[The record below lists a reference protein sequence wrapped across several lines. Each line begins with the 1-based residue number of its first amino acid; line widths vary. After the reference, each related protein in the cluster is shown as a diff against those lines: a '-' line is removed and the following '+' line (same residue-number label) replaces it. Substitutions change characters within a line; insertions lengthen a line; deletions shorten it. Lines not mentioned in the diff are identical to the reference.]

1 MDKPADEEESTA
13 ATGPAIIRDRRDT
26 IPGTSALGFWFWLF
40 GIILPAITLL
50 IELVTHCCAEAV
62 FDPIPTIWHTALISL
77 VPLANFLIYRD
88 TLRTEPRVPRWLAI
102 LSGSAIAVSLYYTIL
117 FGPVTPFAALGILW
131 FGLGLLPL
139 ASLFSFIAILR
150 AVRKIS
156 IDAQPQKI
164 LQPVMIGLALGS
176 VALAVLE
183 LPRYVTRVT
192 LHRAS
197 AGDPDSRGSAIQQLR
212 SFGSRDILLRACYEP
227 WRRNLGSLDTTGWLA
242 SYTGLN
248 SVPTD
253 SARRVYFEV
262 TGKAFNS
269 VEPPALRSRGNLNFF
284 DQFSF
289 DDGQGGDAVG
299 VRLAH
304 LHLENSRIDTHI
316 DPASAL
322 SYTEWTLVFK
332 NQARNQAEARFQ
344 TLLPPAGVV
353 SRLTLWV
360 NGEPQEAAFAATAK
374 VKAAYKNVVQVQRR
388 DPVLVTSTGPDR
400 VLVQCF
406 PVPPGGEI
414 KIRLGITSP
423 LQPDLNDAS
432 RATNWMPRIIERNFN
447 IAKLFRHALWVQ
459 SPEPLATAI
468 PGLDSEI
475 ADGEEGHA
483 LTGTLS
489 HEVYNAPSTS
499 ITATG
504 LRPGTAVWTEDPF
517 KPGTAIVR
525 QAATEE
531 NRPHEHLVIVLDTS
545 TGMAPD
551 WDNVKS
557 SILSFVQKHTATL
570 VLAGDDPSVHEG
582 ASEITSALFKLKA
595 TGGKDNATA
604 LLKALG
610 KARGIPD
617 SAVVWVHAAQPF
629 LLADAGLLEQTLERS
644 FSSRPIYSFATEQGP
659 DLVTASLHQHTDLR
673 SATRGIELDAFLAQL
688 TTVVES
694 STHRY
699 TRQAME
705 TPIPTGAEK
714 VWDHLARY
722 WAFTET
728 MQQYRDS
735 RRDEKN
741 TIAPAAAA
749 LAAEYQLV
757 TPFSGAVVLE
767 TKRDFEAAGLD
778 QLDPSST
785 PSIPSIPEPGSTS
798 LILLA
803 LASMLLRR
811 TR

>member
-1 MDKPADEEESTA
+1 MDKAADAEESTA

-26 IPGTSALGFWFWLF
+26 TPGTQALGFWFWLF

-88 TLRTEPRVPRWLAI
+88 TLRPEPRVPRWLAI
-102 LSGSAIAVSLYYTIL
+102 LTGTAIAVSLYYTIL

-183 LPRYVTRVT
+183 LPRYVTRVC

-197 AGDPDSRGSAIQQLR
+197 AGDPDSRSSAIQQLR

-227 WRRNLGSLDTTGWLA
+227 WRRNLGSLDTSGWLA

-262 TGKAFNS
+262 TGMAFNS

-284 DQFSF
+284 EQFSF

-344 TLLPPAGVV
+344 TLLPPDGVV

-374 VKAAYKNVVQVQRR
+374 VKAAYKNVVKVQRR
-388 DPVLVTSTGPDR
+388 DPVLVTSTGPSR

-423 LQPDLNDAS
+423 LQPDLNDTS
-432 RATNWMPRIIERNFN
+432 RATTWMPRIIERNFN
-447 IAKLFRHALWVQ
+447 IAKLFQHALWVQ

-499 ITATG
+499 ITASG

-517 KPGTAIVR
+517 NAGTAIIR
-525 QAATEE
+525 QSAAEE
-531 NRPHEHLVIVLDTS
+531 NLPHEHLVIVLDTS
-545 TGMAPD
+545 TGMAPV
-551 WDNVKS
+551 WDKVKS
-557 SILSFVQKHTATL
+557 SILSFVQKHPATL
-570 VLAGDDPSVHEG
+570 VLAGDVPSVHEG
-582 ASEITSALFKLKA
+582 AGEIASALFKLKA
-595 TGGKDNATA
+595 AGGKDNATA
-604 LLKALG
+604 LLKGLA
-610 KARGIPD
+610 KARGISD
-617 SAVVWVHAAQPF
+617 SAVVWIHAGQPF

-644 FSSRPIYSFATEQGP
+644 FSSRPIYSFATEQGQT
-659 DLVTASLHQHTDLR
+659 L
-673 SATRGIELDAFLAQL
+673 
-688 TTVVES
+688 
-694 STHRY
+694 
-699 TRQAME
+699 
-705 TPIPTGAEK
+705 
-714 VWDHLARY
+714 
-722 WAFTET
+722 
-728 MQQYRDS
+728 
-735 RRDEKN
+735 
-741 TIAPAAAA
+741 
-749 LAAEYQLV
+749 
-757 TPFSGAVVLE
+757 
-767 TKRDFEAAGLD
+767 
-778 QLDPSST
+778 
-785 PSIPSIPEPGSTS
+785 
-798 LILLA
+798 
-803 LASMLLRR
+803 
-811 TR
+811 